1 MSTLPPPKALREGER
16 APERRGRPRRQVL
29 RVHFHLEQFQDPDLL
44 FEQLLLL
51 VEDIT
56 PVHQPYPQD
65 HSVDLDIT
73 GALRLFDRS
82 SHELAQLLQLRAIA
96 LFGVRATVGGGPS
109 LLISAM
115 AAAAT
120 PFGHITVIAD
130 DDASVA
136 AFLRPRPLAALPGI
150 GPATA
155 KTLNRYGIS
164 TIGQLADTP
173 AGPLIRLLGA
183 HAARELHAR
192 AHGLDDRPVR
202 RTALVRS
209 TSTSHT
215 FEADELDPVA
225 HRRELLALADE
236 LGARL
241 RATGE
246 VCRGLTLTVRYADRT
261 HTTRSR
267 TLAEP
272 THHTPALS
280 THSYD
285 LYMRLGLERARVR
298 QLSLRADQLG
308 PADGAHHQLLF
319 DDGDDKARRLEAASD
334 AARARFGPHVIQ
346 PAATAVRR
354 SSPPA

>member
-1 MSTLPPPKALREGER
+1 MTTMPAPVPEGQR
-16 APERRGRPRRQVL
+16 APVLHGRRPRQVL
-29 RVHFHLEQFQDPDLL
+29 RVHFHLDQLKDPDLL

-82 SHELAQLLQLRAIA
+82 PHELAQLLQLRAIA
-96 LFGVRATVGGGPS
+96 WYGVRATVGGGPS
-109 LLISAM
+109 PLIAAM

-120 PFGHITVIAD
+120 RLGHITVIAD

-150 GPATA
+150 GPTTA
-155 KTLNRYGIS
+155 KTLNRYGIT

-209 TSTSHT
+209 TSTSHN
-215 FEADELDPVA
+215 FEVDELDPA
-225 HRRELLALADE
+225 
-236 LGARL
+236 
-241 RATGE
+241 
-246 VCRGLTLTVRYADRT
+246 
-261 HTTRSR
+261 
-267 TLAEP
+267 P
-272 THHTPALS
+272 TDGCCSPWPTSSAPAC
-280 THSYD
+280 
-285 LYMRLGLERARVR
+285 A
-298 QLSLRADQLG
+298 
-308 PADGAHHQLLF
+308 
-319 DDGDDKARRLEAASD
+319 
-334 AARARFGPHVIQ
+334 Q
-346 PAATAVRR
+346 PAR
-354 SSPPA
+354 SAGD